1 LIIKSLILNNI
12 RNYSGENVIHFSNNS
27 KGKKN
32 ITLIGGLNGA
42 GKTTALESIKLCLYG
57 KGYNGNTLSKK
68 AYYDL
73 ITELFNKNAI
83 KNKEDTCYISL
94 NIFFDDVYPSFF
106 LDVTRKWKING
117 SIEPKEDFIIHINDK
132 PLEFIPKDY
141 WQEYVNHLLPP
152 SITEFFFFNGE
163 KVRELAV
170 GKNADRILKSS
181 IKDLIGLNIY
191 ENLHEDLDRLK
202 SRIRRRNEKES
213 EIIKKLK
220 NLEKSKILKNDEIKK
235 IKQDMKQKE
244 NQIVEK
250 NDKIIDLQDE
260 LKRKAGSYATR
271 KKDIESKI
279 LSQKEKKNKLA
290 DEIAEIAKNKL
301 PFVMPKKLLI
311 QLTEEIDHEQSQ
323 KNFIILNDVWTKEKN
338 TFLDELDHS
347 SEFVK
352 NLSDDEKSSLV
363 KDIDNTFN
371 ELSNMNKKSTYN
383 FLHDLTRNE
392 YELVKNYFNQANHEM
407 SKRFH
412 ELLNSREQTITQIKK
427 LKTQLGKV
435 PDDSFVLS
443 YLNQIANLKGE
454 IKTLELK
461 IDELSEY
468 VKKEELEKNGIEEEI
483 NKTEEEIVCIKEDN
497 QKVDL
502 ITNIRKTLTEY
513 TEEMVLLNTKNL
525 EHTISHMYQHL
536 ANKDDMVK
544 EIKLDSDNFTTKLID
559 YDGNDVSKE
568 WISEGE
574 KEIYA
579 ISVLW
584 GLSQISRNRMPMII
598 DTPLSKLDNKH
609 VHNISTKF
617 FPEASDQVVLF
628 SQDREIDKKI
638 YRLLKPYIGKEYTL
652 QHSQKQKIL
661 DGYFFN

>member
-1 LIIKSLILNNI
+1 MIIKSLILNNI
-12 RNYSGENVIHFSNNS
+12 RNYSGENVIHFSNNQ
-27 KGKKN
+27 KIKKN

-68 AYYDL
+68 AYSDF
-73 ITELFNKNAI
+73 IKELFNKTAV
-83 KNKEDTCYISL
+83 KNKENVCYISL

-106 LDVTRKWKING
+106 LDITRKWKFNG
-117 SIEPKEDFIIHINDK
+117 SNEPKEDFIIHINDK
-132 PLEFIPKDY
+132 PLEFIPKEY
-141 WQEYVNHLLPP
+141 WQEYINHLLPP

-163 KVRELAV
+163 KVKELAV

-191 ENLHEDLDRLK
+191 EDLQEDLDRLK
-202 SRIRRRNEKES
+202 SRIRRRNEKELDT
-213 EIIKKLK
+213 INKLK
-220 NLEKSKILKNDEIKK
+220 NLEKSKMKKIGEVEKIREDIKK
-235 IKQDMKQKE
+235 KKNK
-244 NQIVEK
+244 IVGK
-250 NDKIIDLQDE
+250 NEKIIQLQVE
-260 LKRKAGSYATR
+260 LKRKAGSHAT
-271 KKDIESKI
+271 KKKEIESKI
-279 LSQKEKKNKLA
+279 LIQKDKKNKLT
-290 DEIAEIAKNKL
+290 DEITEITKNKL
-301 PFVMPKKLLI
+301 PFAIPQKLLI
-311 QLTEEIDHEQSQ
+311 QLTKEINHEQSH
-323 KNFIILNDVWTKEKN
+323 KNFLILNDVWAKEKN
-338 TFLDELDHS
+338 KFLDKLEQS

-352 NLSDDEKSSLV
+352 NLSNKEKSTLV
-363 KDIDNTFN
+363 NDIDHTFN
-371 ELSNMNKKSTYN
+371 ELSQINKKSTYA
-383 FLHDLTRNE
+383 FLHDLKRNE
-392 YELVKNYFNQANHEM
+392 YEIVKNYFNQANHEITH
-407 SKRFH
+407 KFN
-412 ELLNSREQTITQIKK
+412 ELLKSREQTISQIKK
-427 LKTQLGKV
+427 LKTKLNKV
-435 PDDSFVLS
+435 PGDSFVLT
-443 YLNQIANLKGE
+443 YLNQIANLKSE
-454 IKTLELK
+454 IKTLEIK

-468 VKKEELEKNGIEEEI
+468 VKKEELEINRIKEEI
-483 NKTEEEIVCIKEDN
+483 IKTEEEIVCIKEDN
-497 QKVDL
+497 QKVNL
-502 ITNIRKTLTEY
+502 ITNIRKAITEY

-525 EHTISHMYQHL
+525 ENTISHMYQHL

-544 EIKLDSDNFTTKLID
+544 EIKLDSDTFTTKLID

-609 VHNISTKF
+609 VHNITTKF

-638 YRLLKPYIGKEYTL
+638 YHLLKPYIGKEYTL
-652 QHSQKQKIL
+652 QQSQEQKII